1 MSLDQLPTIIS
12 EEPIHRFQAFFEVS
26 DDAFAEYD
34 RGLRYKTI
42 NPVGAALLKLQVTD
56 AIGRT
61 HQELIELEPLP
72 LPLQGVLTHIAE
84 SVEQVFATAKKLLI
98 IHPIPRDDGI
108 EFYETAYTPI
118 LDTTGHPISVFSIG
132 RKLTLHSGLPLETK
146 IGDCQFRPAET
157 NHQALNASPQL
168 IASPQSILDSLPQ
181 CIFWKDSNS
190 VYLGCNQSW
199 ANVVGIDHPK
209 DIIGRTDHDLPWIE
223 GEATDYQERDRHVIT
238 TGKPELSTLA
248 SRRKVT
254 GEQLWFNASKVPL
267 QDVDGQT
274 IGLLC
279 SFESITERTQ
289 QAEKLSKSVELL
301 QLVLDNIPQA
311 IFWKDRNSVYL
322 GCNRNWAQAA
332 GISNLEDVIG
342 KTDFELFWTPAE
354 AQLYYEQDQSV
365 METDV
370 PVLHLIEHRLH
381 ADGKQAWIDV
391 NKIPIKDA
399 EGNVIGVL
407 GTIEDIS
414 DRKQAEIALQQSEA
428 QLRQQTQQ
436 LEQTVDEL
444 QQTQAQ
450 LVQTEKMSGLGQL
463 VAGVAHEIN
472 NPINFIHGN
481 LTPAN
486 DYVRDLLRLL
496 RLYQR
501 HYPNPS
507 SEIQAEIDTIDLE
520 FLTEDL
526 LKLLSSMR
534 VGTERIKSIVLSLRN
549 FSRIDEAE
557 VKPVNI
563 HEGIDSTLLILQS
576 RLKVKHN
583 YSSIQ
588 VIKEYGEL
596 PDVEC
601 YAGQL
606 NQVFMNIIS
615 NAIDALEEHNT
626 HRSLEELR
634 DRPSLIRIRTERLSE
649 SHIVIRIQDNGP
661 GMSEVVRN
669 RLFDPFFTTKPVGKG
684 TGLGLS
690 ISYQIIVNKHHGTL
704 KCWSEPAMGS
714 EFWIKIPICQS

>member
-1 MSLDQLPTIIS
+1 MSLDQLPTIVS
-12 EEPIHRFQAFFEVS
+12 EEAVHRFQSFFEVS

-34 RGLRYKTI
+34 RGLRYKAI
-42 NPVGAALLKLQVTD
+42 NAAGAALLKLQVAD
-56 AIGRT
+56 AISRT
-61 HQELIELEPLP
+61 PQELMEFTTLP
-72 LPLQGVLTHIAE
+72 LPIQRVLTQIAE
-84 SVEQVFATAKKLLI
+84 SVEQVFATAQKLLI
-98 IHPIPRDDGI
+98 THPIPSDEGI
-108 EFYETAYTPI
+108 QFYETAYTPI
-118 LDTTGHPISVFSIG
+118 VDGSGRPISVFSIG
-132 RKLTLHSGLPLETK
+132 RKLTLQPCLPLETK
-146 IGDCQFRPAET
+146 MGGYEVKQAET
-157 NHQALNASPQL
+157 NHQAPSASPQS
-168 IASPQSILDSLPQ
+168 ISSPQSILDNLPQ
-181 CIFWKDSNS
+181 CIFWKNSNS

-199 ANVVGIDHPK
+199 ANVVGVDSPK
-209 DIIGRTDHDLPWIE
+209 DIIGKTDHDLPWIE

-238 TGKPELSTLA
+238 TGKPELSTLT

-267 QDVDGQT
+267 QDAEGQT

-279 SFESITERTQ
+279 SFESIPERTQ

-322 GCNRNWAQAA
+322 GCNQNWAQAA
-332 GISNLEDVIG
+332 GIRNLEDVIG
-342 KTDFELFWTPAE
+342 KTDFELFWTPEE
-354 AQLYYEQDQSV
+354 AQLYYKQDQNV
-365 METDV
+365 METTI
-370 PVLHLIEHRLH
+370 PVLHLIEHRIH
-381 ADGKQAWIDV
+381 ADGTQAWIDV

-436 LEQTVDEL
+436 LKQTVGKL
-444 QQTQAQ
+444 QETQAQ

-472 NPINFIHGN
+472 NPVNFIHGN
-481 LTPAN
+481 LTPAS
-486 DYVRDLLRLL
+486 DYIRDLLRLI

-534 VGTERIKSIVLSLRN
+534 MGTERIKGIVLSLRN

-557 VKPVNI
+557 MKPVNI

-576 RLKVKHN
+576 RLKVKQHH
-583 YSSIQ
+583 SSIQ

-606 NQVFMNIIS
+606 NQVFMNIIN
-615 NAIDALEEHNT
+615 NAIDALEEHDSR
-626 HRSLEELR
+626 RSIEELR
-634 DRPSLIRIRTERLSE
+634 NRPSLIRIRTERLSE
-649 SHIVIRIQDNGP
+649 SHIGIRIQDNGP
-661 GMSEVVRN
+661 GMIEAVRK

-690 ISYQIIVNKHHGTL
+690 ISHQIIVNKHQGIL
-704 KCWSEPAMGS
+704 KCCSEPGLGS